1 MAVAVESQAPAQ
13 AALGSALA
21 SVVVYAQGAICTRR
35 ARFTLPEGHR
45 GEFRIHVGDVP
56 LSAYP
61 QSLRGSVAAG
71 PDGLRVA
78 DVRPR
83 IEAVVVA
90 PRDVPELRRAL
101 DAAEEHVRRL
111 TARRTRLAAE
121 IDATAGLRAT
131 QARQRKEEPYPR
143 PAAVESVLAL
153 ADFVTERLDTLQTR
167 MRTLDEECRQ
177 AEHDAHV
184 ARHRLDEASGSL
196 RVEEAR
202 TTGSAVLTL
211 DLAGDAT
218 DGPAEVVVDLEYQ
231 VPGARWVPQYQLRLD
246 TAMTGGTLVMR
257 AAVAQRTGED
267 WTGVRL
273 ALSTAD
279 LDRRTD
285 LPELRSLRIGRRQA
299 APAPS
304 GWREPPSGLDELFA
318 GYDAG
323 VVKRRERE
331 AAHTRYAPVPVSAGA
346 TLTGGMAS
354 AAAGGYDTAE
364 LRADQMAWMD
374 QEQARGGYGQAAP
387 MPPPMVMPPS
397 PIAPGSAPAAP
408 APPPPSAPRMRRSR
422 GAAPGGPPHAE
433 ALAAPPP
440 AQPSFAGAPYG
451 GGGAHFDED
460 DGYARLAADAPDAA
474 GPGLPGADL
483 LDYAGLELTGADDE
497 ASRGRLRP
505 GGSYDPVAEEYRRR
519 AETVASL
526 ALPTHAARVRESAGS
541 YDYRFDVAAAADV
554 ESDGGWHTVP
564 VCTVAVGLEPEFVTV
579 PSVDEAVYGTVH
591 VTNASAHAL
600 LAGPADVSVGGEF
613 LMTVPLPT
621 LAPGERQRVGVGVV
635 ESVQVARRTH
645 MRESTAGLRNQTSVL
660 DHRIEID
667 VANHLAREIT
677 VEVLERVP
685 VSDDKDVKIEEHA
698 ADPQW
703 ERDTELRDGRLVR
716 GARVWRLRL
725 LANSTRTLV
734 GRYEIRIPGGKSVV
748 GGNRRA

>member
-1 MAVAVESQAPAQ
+1 MAVAVEPDAPAQ
-13 AALGSALA
+13 AALGSVLE

-45 GEFRIHVGDVP
+45 GEFRVHVDDVP

-61 QSLRGSVAAG
+61 QSLRGSVASG

-78 DVRPR
+78 DVRPH
-83 IEAVVVA
+83 IDAVVVE
-90 PRDVPELRRAL
+90 PRDVPELRRAC
-101 DAAEEHVRRL
+101 DAANEYLLRLSTRRRRL
-111 TARRTRLAAE
+111 QTEIETTAA
-121 IDATAGLRAT
+121 LRAA
-131 QARQRKEEPYPR
+131 QARQRRDDPYPR
-143 PAAVESVLAL
+143 PAAVEPVLAL
-153 ADFVTERLDTLQTR
+153 ADFVADRLGVLQVR
-167 MRTLDEECRQ
+167 LRALDEEYRQ
-177 AEHDAHV
+177 AEHDARV
-184 ARHRLDEASGSL
+184 AKHRLDEASGSL

-211 DLAGDAT
+211 DLAGEASTSAT
-218 DGPAEVVVDLEYQ
+218 EVVVDLEYQ

-246 TAMTGGTLVMR
+246 QAMTGGSLVMR

-273 ALSTAD
+273 GLSTAD

-318 GYDAG
+318 GYDQGEA
-323 VVKRRERE
+323 KRRAR
-331 AAHTRYAPVPVSAGA
+331 AAQAAPLPVAVG
-346 TLTGGMAS
+346 S
-354 AAAGGYDTAE
+354 AAKSDAYDTAD
-364 LRADQMAWMD
+364 LRLGADAWM
-374 QEQARGGYGQAAP
+374 QEEQARAITPDPMPVAAP
-387 MPPPMVMPPS
+387 MPPPMVMPPA
-397 PIAPGSAPAAP
+397 PIAPGSAPAP
-408 APPPPSAPRMRRSR
+408 AAGPPPAARRMRQGR
-422 GAAPGGPPHAE
+422 GAAPGGGGFQAE
-433 ALAAPPP
+433 LEGAAPPP
-440 AQPSFAGAPYG
+440 MQAAQAF
-451 GGGAHFDED
+451 GGA
-460 DGYARLAADAPDAA
+460 GYGAAYDA
-474 GPGLPGADL
+474 GPGSPAAEADEPATALPGADL
-483 LDYAGLELTGADDE
+483 LDYAGLVLSGPDDWV
-497 ASRGRLRP
+497 ARGRLRP
-505 GGSYDPVAEEYRRR
+505 GAAYDAVAEEYRRR
-519 AETVASL
+519 AEAVASL
-526 ALPTHAARVRESAGS
+526 ALPAHAARVRESAGS

-564 VCTVAVGLEPEFVTV
+564 VGTVEVGLEPEFVTV
-579 PSVDEAVYGTVH
+579 PSVDESVYGTVH
-591 VTNASAHAL
+591 VTNASVHAL

-645 MRESTAGLRNQTSVL
+645 MRESTAGLRNQTAVL

-698 ADPQW
+698 ADPRW
-703 ERDTELRDGRLVR
+703 EHDTELRDGRLVR

-725 LANSTRTLV
+725 PANSTRTLV
-734 GRYEIRIPGGKSVV
+734 GRYEIRIPGGKTVV